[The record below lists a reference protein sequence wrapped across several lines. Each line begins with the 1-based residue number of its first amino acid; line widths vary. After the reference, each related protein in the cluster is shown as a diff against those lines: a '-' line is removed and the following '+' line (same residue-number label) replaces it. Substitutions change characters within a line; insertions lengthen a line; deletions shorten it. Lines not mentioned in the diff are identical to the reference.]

1 MTLSDDAYSA
11 RPAGAEL
18 VGASI
23 GDIAALMKGGGA
35 HCSYSAK
42 TRELA
47 VDTVD
52 YLLGLEDAHAAQA
65 AAEAAAEAEAAA
77 PPAAAQGSTWEVS
90 RGGSQLFGRAGV
102 ALYGE
107 GGSSVESVE
116 LTVLDEEEETLVDGG
131 SGGSENEND
140 MNESKGER
148 SSQGGALRE
157 ARRVLSPMLSPRHAL
172 SPLSPNSP
180 QKRQSKH
187 FEAAYPRQ
195 ASSSSSSSS
204 SSSAGVARRRF
215 SSKQSSLLGVSGKAR
230 TLIEESASSS
240 NSLNKSREGRGVA
253 EDKVSSASSAS
264 SPRFSL

>member
-1 MTLSDDAYSA
+1 M
-11 RPAGAEL
+11 
-18 VGASI
+18 GASI
-23 GDIAALMKGGGA
+23 GDIATLMKGGGA
-35 HCSYSAK
+35 QRSYFAK

-52 YLLGLEDAHAAQA
+52 YLLCLEDAHAAQA

-77 PPAAAQGSTWEVS
+77 APAAAQGSTWEVS

-102 ALYGE
+102 ALYGGE
-107 GGSSVESVE
+107 GSSVESSVESIE

-131 SGGSENEND
+131 SGGCETEND
-140 MNESKGER
+140 MNENMGER
-148 SSQGGALRE
+148 SLRGGALRE
-157 ARRVLSPMLSPRHAL
+157 ARRLLSPMLSARHAL

-195 ASSSSSSSS
+195 ASSSSPS
-204 SSSAGVARRRF
+204 SSSAGVARQRF
-215 SSKQSSLLGVSGKAR
+215 RLKQSSLSGVSGKER
-230 TLIEESASSS
+230 SLVEESSSSS
-240 NSLNKSREGRGVA
+240 NSVNTSREGGGVA
-253 EDKVSSASSAS
+253 EDTAASTVNSTVSAS